1 MKLQGCAGW
10 VRRLELQVHGIRQ
23 LPKRATSLSLLCGSR
38 QSPMRKTMRPQP
50 LSKNTLYIGWDV
62 GGWNCERNANSR
74 DALVVLDADRKLL
87 GAPWRGNLRQAI
99 NECKTTADWISA
111 LLTYCQVDWPREHT
125 PAIVLAIDT
134 PLGFPVALRKLL
146 SGERH
151 SASIDDSANN
161 PYLYRHTERYL
172 FKHGLAPLS
181 AIKDMI
187 GSQATKGIHALAKFA
202 PINDAV
208 GLWRDEHLIKAFEA
222 YPAACKQSL
231 TMASLLLP
239 FMETSQA
246 TSSQACIKWQGK
258 LLSNFLDHED
268 KRDALVCALLAWLY
282 DNDNAKLQPPDA
294 SATFAEG
301 WIFAPKDALAGLS

>member
-1 MKLQGCAGW
+1 MQ
-10 VRRLELQVHGIRQ
+10 
-23 LPKRATSLSLLCGSR
+23 
-38 QSPMRKTMRPQP
+38 PQP
-50 LSKNTLYIGWDV
+50 LSENTLYIGWDA

-74 DALVVLDADRKLL
+74 DALIVLDADRNLV
-87 GAPWRGNLRQAI
+87 GEPWRGNLRQSI
-99 NECKTTADWISA
+99 NECNTAHEWIRA
-111 LLTYCQVDWPREHT
+111 LLEYCQIDWPRDST
-125 PAIVLAIDT
+125 NSFVLAIDT
-134 PLGFPVALRKLL
+134 PLGFPVALQKLL
-146 SGERH
+146 SGQRH
-151 SASIDDSANN
+151 IASIDDSANN

-208 GLWRDEHLIKAFEA
+208 GLWRDAHLLKAFEA

-239 FMETSQA
+239 FMETA
-246 TSSQACIKWQGK
+246 EPLSSQACTKWQGN
-258 LLSNFLDHED
+258 LLSSRLDHDD
-268 KRDALVCALLAWLY
+268 KRDALVCALLAWLF

-301 WIFAPKDALAGLS
+301 WIFVPKDALAGVS